1 MNNLTMKGSAA
12 PTPDSQNGID
22 AGRSIGIGYLVTPPP
37 GGGSSFKMLYLN
49 NVYILAVSPPG
60 LNMNVIAS
68 GSHNDVTTF
77 SFTNEPGFITGF
89 SNTMS
94 DEITMTT
101 QYNADLYVLEAWDN
115 NAKGW
120 PASYID
126 YELRWGTQY
135 CYMNTYNI
143 FQTP

>member
-1 MNNLTMKGSAA
+1 MKGSAA
-12 PTPDSQNGID
+12 PNPEELNGIE
-22 AGRSIGIGYLVTPPP
+22 AGRMIAFEYFVTPPP

-60 LNMNVIAS
+60 LNMNVNAS
-68 GSHNDVTTF
+68 GYNSVGTTF
-77 SFTNEPGFITGF
+77 NFTNEPGFVTGF
-89 SNTMS
+89 YNTMS

-101 QYNADLYVLEAWDN
+101 QCLEDGYSLEAWDN